1 MPDTIVVYDR
11 NRKNCSVLGSAWSH
25 SSVAEHMPNAKSGLN
40 TGEIRKYSR
49 FVSLDISNFKKIIF
63 SKPIKLL
70 ISYLCRGPYSPAPL
84 ANKGVPLI
92 RKGLKQETSWNIW

>member
-11 NRKNCSVLGSAWSH
+11 NSKNCSVLGSAWSH

-49 FVSLDISNFKKIIF
+49 YVFLDISYFKKVF
-63 SKPIKLL
+63 SPNQLNL
-70 ISYLCRGPYSPAPL
+70 
-84 ANKGVPLI
+84 
-92 RKGLKQETSWNIW
+92 